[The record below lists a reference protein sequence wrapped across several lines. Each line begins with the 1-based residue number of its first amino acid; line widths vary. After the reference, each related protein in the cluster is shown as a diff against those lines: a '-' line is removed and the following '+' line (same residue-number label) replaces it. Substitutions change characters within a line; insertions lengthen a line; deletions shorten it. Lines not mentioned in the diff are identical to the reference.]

1 MNYPRI
7 IKIRLPSNEFLNFQI
22 PENET
27 NIKGLLSTLTNISTT
42 RIKGIRDSKGN
53 YFTLSSLTK
62 NIKFFQPNEDIYYEL
77 VVRNENNSLIDKKY
91 QNKKSEKINNF
102 EKNQEHLFE
111 KYFGKKNNFHKR
123 TTSMNELS
131 HFDFQKFSNYL
142 LDYLTKKQI
151 GEKQF
156 FELNKMMNE
165 KNKELITQFQ
175 FFLNGKITNEN
186 FLILLNLFYENRIK
200 KQIFIPKDK
209 IKKEIY
215 ENDNEEILEKMKNFF
230 QNEEFEILKEIINSE
245 NANIFIRKYKTEGNL
260 GKLIIFFQEEIK
272 RFKNIVKP
280 KKSESSLNLNDK
292 LDKLKLQKKTSDKKN
307 GKRHNSVPDNI
318 IIQDKKDSV
327 KDKISEFKV
336 EDEKENKNNN
346 NDYCNNDNNNN
357 NEKKNKKSE
366 KIFSKIKKHL
376 NEPFKY
382 LIQYFFENNKNEY
395 NEISQV
401 YLDNKKLKIKT
412 NKPLNEYCIKFI
424 DKEIINYVNKK
435 NIRFSEKKFKVLHS
449 LFDNNDPILLKPFQ
463 EFNKNNN
470 PIKSLIKE
478 LISITKKKKKSLT
491 NKKNN
496 EIEKKDNKKE
506 NNNDLSIDDFL
517 KNLKKLKI
525 SNEEKEKINDLINE
539 EDEDIKQIITEYKNN
554 NNNIF
559 SIEEKIKKKLNPSK
573 YKFLLKNSSEKNI
586 TDNKK
591 ETNDFE
597 EFKKLL
603 QNSSYNN
610 NEISFLIEQYS
621 KKNTIILSIFNIYQN
636 DSNLEEFIES
646 INIFLKQELK
656 IISPKNKK
664 KINNNNNNNRD
675 FIKTPEAV
683 KASKDKLYLL
693 MNPSVLKSQNVLI
706 KQKEII
712 SLLFHENCI
721 DEKVYN
727 IIDKKI
733 NEDDNGLISAFE
745 VYAVTKDHHEFIET
759 LNIIGSLSENYKC
772 LFYQLINKSKF
783 GHSEKDDLIQLYNSK
798 NKKLYHILKNY
809 DEDNDK
815 SKAINSMKKL
825 IE

>member
-1 MNYPRI
+1 MNYTRA
-7 IKIRLPSNEFLNFQI
+7 IKIRLPSNEFFNFQI
-22 PENET
+22 PQNET
-27 NIKGLLSTLTNISTT
+27 NIKGLLSTITNISTT
-42 RIKGIRDSKGN
+42 RIKGIKDSKGN

-62 NIKFFQPNEDIYYEL
+62 NPKFFQPNEEIYYEL
-77 VVRNENNSLIDKKY
+77 VVRNESNPLINKKY
-91 QNKKSEKINNF
+91 QNKNTETMNNF

-111 KYFGKKNNFHKR
+111 KYFGKTHTFHKR

-142 LDYLTKKQI
+142 LDYLSKKQI

-200 KQIFIPKDK
+200 KKIFIPREK
-209 IKKEIY
+209 IKKEIN

-230 QNEEFEILKEIINSE
+230 KNEDFEILKEIITYE

-260 GKLIIFFQEEIK
+260 GKLIIFFQEEIQ

-292 LDKLKLQKKTSDKKN
+292 LKLQKKASDKKN
-307 GKRHNSVPDNI
+307 RRRHNSVPDYI
-318 IIQDKKDSV
+318 ISQDKNNSLKDN
-327 KDKISEFKV
+327 ISEFKA
-336 EDEKENKNNN
+336 ESENENNN
-346 NDYCNNDNNNN
+346 NDNNIN

-366 KIFSKIKKHL
+366 KIFSKIKKLL

-382 LIQYFFENNKNEY
+382 LLQYFFENNKDEF
-395 NEISQV
+395 NEISQI
-401 YLDNKKLKIKT
+401 YLDNKKLKNKT
-412 NKPLNEYCIKFI
+412 NKLLNEYCIKYI
-424 DKEIINYVNKK
+424 DKEITNYINTK
-435 NIRFSEKKFKVLHS
+435 NIRFSEKNFKVLHT
-449 LFDNNDPILLKPFQ
+449 LFDNNDPVLLKPFQ
-463 EFNKNNN
+463 EFTKNYH
-470 PIKSLIKE
+470 PIKLLIKE
-478 LISITKKKKKSLT
+478 IISITKKKKKSLKI
-491 NKKNN
+491 KKNN
-496 EIEKKDNKKE
+496 EIEKKENKTD

-517 KNLKKLKI
+517 TNLTKI
-525 SNEEKEKINDLINE
+525 NITNEEKETIKELIKQEN
-539 EDEDIKQIITEYKNN
+539 EDIKQIITEYKNN
-554 NNNIF
+554 NNNITL
-559 SIEEKIKKKLNPSK
+559 IEDKIKKIINPSK
-573 YKFLLKNSSEKNI
+573 YKFMSKNSTEKNMI
-586 TDNKK
+586 DNKK
-591 ETNDFE
+591 ITNDLE
-597 EFKKLL
+597 EFKKSLK
-603 QNSSYNN
+603 NSTFNN
-610 NEISFLIEQYS
+610 NEIAFLIEQYT
-621 KKNTIILSIFNIYQN
+621 KKNPMILSIFSIYQS
-636 DSNLEEFIES
+636 DLNLEEFIES
-646 INIFLKQELK
+646 ITIFLKQEFK
-656 IISPKNKK
+656 ISSPINKMK
-664 KINNNNNNNRD
+664 LNNNNRD

-683 KASKDKLYLL
+683 KASKEKLYLL
-693 MNPSVLKSQNVLI
+693 MNPNILKSQNVLI

-712 SLLFHENCI
+712 SLLFQEKCI

-759 LNIIGSLSENYKC
+759 LNIIGSLNENYKI

-798 NKKLYHILKNY
+798 NKKLFNILKIY

-815 SKAINSMKKL
+815 SKALSSMKKL

>member
-1 MNYPRI
+1 MNYPRT
-7 IKIRLPSNEFLNFQI
+7 IKIRLSSNEFLNFKI

-27 NIKGLLSTLTNISTT
+27 DIKGLLSTITNISTT

-62 NIKFFQPNEDIYYEL
+62 NIKLFQPNEEIYYEL
-77 VVRNENNSLIDKKY
+77 VIRNENNSLINNKY
-91 QNKKSEKINNF
+91 QNKNSQKINKIV
-102 EKNQEHLFE
+102 KNQEHLFE
-111 KYFGKKNNFHKR
+111 KYFGKTNTFHKR

-142 LDYLTKKQI
+142 LEYLSKKQI
-151 GEKQF
+151 GENQF

-186 FLILLNLFYENRIK
+186 FLILLNLLYENRVK
-200 KQIFIPKDK
+200 KKIFIPKDK
-209 IKKEIY
+209 IKKEIN
-215 ENDNEEILEKMKNFF
+215 ENNNEDILEKMKNFF
-230 QNEEFEILKEIINSE
+230 QNEDFEILKDIITYENSD
-245 NANIFIRKYKTEGNL
+245 ILIRKYKNEGNL
-260 GKLIIFFQEEIK
+260 SQLIIFFQEEIQK
-272 RFKNIVKP
+272 FKKVVKP
-280 KKSESSLNLNDK
+280 KKSESSLNLN
-292 LDKLKLQKKTSDKKN
+292 DKLKLQKKTSDKKN
-307 GKRHNSVPDNI
+307 GKRHNSVPDNVI
-318 IIQDKKDSV
+318 MQEKNNLKKDN
-327 KDKISEFKV
+327 ITEFNI
-336 EDEKENKNNN
+336 ENEKGNE
-346 NDYCNNDNNNN
+346 NNDNNI
-357 NEKKNKKSE
+357 EKKNKKSE

-382 LIQYFFENNKNEY
+382 LLLYFFENNKDEY

-401 YLDNKKLKIKT
+401 YLENKKLKIKT

-424 DKEIINYVNKK
+424 DKEITNYINKK
-435 NIRFSEKKFKVLHS
+435 NYRFSEKKFKILHS

-470 PIKSLIKE
+470 PIKSLVKE
-478 LISITKKKKKSLT
+478 LISITKKKKKSLI

-496 EIEKKDNKKE
+496 ENEQKENKKDNY
-506 NNNDLSIDDFL
+506 NDLPIDDFL
-517 KNLKKLKI
+517 KNIIKI
-525 SNEEKEKINDLINE
+525 KITNEEKEEINE
-539 EDEDIKQIITEYKNN
+539 LIKQDNEEIKNIIIEYTNN

-559 SIEEKIKKKLNPSK
+559 SIEDKIKKLLNPSK
-573 YKFLLKNSSEKNI
+573 YKFLLKNSSENNI
-586 TDNKK
+586 ENKK
-591 ETNDFE
+591 ITNDLD
-597 EFKKLL
+597 EFKKLI
-603 QNSSYNN
+603 QNLSFNN
-610 NEISFLIEQYS
+610 NEITFLIEQYS
-621 KKNTIILSIFNIYQN
+621 KKNTMLLSIFNIYQN

-675 FIKTPEAV
+675 FTKTPEAV

-693 MNPSVLKSQNVLI
+693 MNPNIIKSQNVLI

-712 SLLFHENCI
+712 SLLFQENCI

-759 LNIIGSLSENYKC
+759 LNIIGSLSENYKS

-783 GHSEKDDLIQLYNSK
+783 SHTEKDDLIQLYNSK
-798 NKKLYHILKNY
+798 NKKLYNILKIY